1 MTSYSDL
8 EIVPPKPQ
16 GVDRDFP
23 GPCVKTDYAPGEKA
37 AFDEVRARLDRPLQV
52 CQIAPL
58 QPQERHDPASYE
70 ADLLAVV
77 AQHTERF
84 TTFDASHGP
93 LLRKYAN
100 QIVADAMHEPARK
113 GELREVVI
121 VDRAGREIREF
132 VGAKKS
138 WLSQFEGPVMTGSIC
153 IDGQPQRT

>member
-1 MTSYSDL
+1 MTSYHDL

-37 AFDEVRARLDRPLQV
+37 AFQAVRQRLDRPLQV
-52 CQIAPL
+52 CGIAPL

-113 GELREVVI
+113 GELREVRTT
-121 VDRAGREIREF
+121 DRSGREITEY
-132 VGAKKS
+132 VGSKKS
-138 WLSQFEGPVMTGSIC
+138 WMQHFEGPTMLGTFYVN
-153 IDGQPQRT
+153 GQPQRV